1 MPNENQAVACLI
13 YNHDKTKILLIKRR
27 DVPVWVLP
35 GGGIDLG
42 EKPELAA
49 IRETL
54 EETCLTC
61 QIKRLVGV
69 YYPKNR
75 LSRKTFLFELT
86 TLDAVDDKPTEE
98 TLGARFFSLNKL
110 PPMPPPYRNWIYDGV
125 KIPEGTIN
133 YSHVPGVHYGNFL
146 KLLILHPI
154 KVLRF
159 LLSRLGLHWN
169 S

>member
-1 MPNENQAVACLI
+1 MQDHAVACLI
-13 YNHDKTKILLIKRR
+13 YNHDKSKILLIKRR

-35 GGGIDLG
+35 GGGIDLD
-42 EKPELAA
+42 EKPESAA
-49 IRETL
+49 ERETL
-54 EETCLTC
+54 EETCLKS
-61 QIKRLVGV
+61 QVKRLVGV

-75 LSRKTFLFELT
+75 LSKKTFLFELT
-86 TLDAVDDKPTEE
+86 PLDEVDDRPTEE
-98 TLGARFFSLNKL
+98 TLGVKFFPLNHL
-110 PPMPPPYRNWIYDGV
+110 PSMPPPYKNWIEDGI
-125 KIPEGTIN
+125 KIPQGTIN

-146 KLLILHPI
+146 KFLILHPL